1 MKVVPGV
8 EKLVRRVVSLE
19 PRAKLHVMQRTALA
33 YIVLRC
39 AELSASRRFYEA
51 VGLTFVEEQHGKGPR
66 HLSCD
71 LDGVVLELYPAG
83 KRAPEA
89 LRFGLYTADL
99 EAALDALKELGVET
113 IGKSST
119 VVRDVDGNTVELLSR
134 PKEERR

>member
-1 MKVVPGV
+1 
-8 EKLVRRVVSLE
+8 
-19 PRAKLHVMQRTALA
+19 MQRTTLA

-39 AELSASRRFYEA
+39 ADLSASRRYYEA
-51 VGLTFVEEQHGKGPR
+51 LGLTFVEEQHGNGPR

-83 KRAPEA
+83 KSAPEP

-99 EAALDALKELGVET
+99 EAALNALRELGAEM

-119 VVRDVDGNTVELLSR
+119 VVRDVDGNTVELLSH
-134 PKEERR
+134 PKEESG